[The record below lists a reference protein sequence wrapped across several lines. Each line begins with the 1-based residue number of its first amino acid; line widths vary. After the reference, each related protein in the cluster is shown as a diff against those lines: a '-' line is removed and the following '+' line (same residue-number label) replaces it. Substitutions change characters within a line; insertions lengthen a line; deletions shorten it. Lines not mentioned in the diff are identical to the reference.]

1 MACLLVQHSV
11 NDYVEWKKG
20 FDEAADFRTDSGVRS
35 SLALQEADD
44 PNMVTVLLEW
54 DSLNQAREFADSPRL
69 KDAMGRSG
77 VQGVPCFYF
86 LNEA

>member
-1 MACLLVQHSV
+1 MACLLVQHPV

-20 FDEAADFRTDSGVRS
+20 FDSAADFRADRGVRS

-54 DSLNQAREFADSPRL
+54 DDLNQAREFADSPRL